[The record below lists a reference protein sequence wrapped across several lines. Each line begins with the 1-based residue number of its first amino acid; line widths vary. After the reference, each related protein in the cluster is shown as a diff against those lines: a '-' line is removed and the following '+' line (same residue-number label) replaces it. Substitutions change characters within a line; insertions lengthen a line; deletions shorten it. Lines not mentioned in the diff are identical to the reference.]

1 MKEFKG
7 KVAVITGGAS
17 GVGKAIAH
25 RLGREGVRLVIAD
38 IEQSALD
45 AAVADL
51 REQGIEAIGHVT
63 DVSKLDSVEALA
75 DRSFSH
81 YGAVHLLFNNAGVG
95 PREAMT
101 AWDTGINEWIWGYSV
116 NVWGV
121 IHGIKAFMPRLIAQN
136 VEAHVVNTTSGNGGL
151 YMMPQSSV
159 YASTKAAVSA
169 ITETVC
175 FQLQAMGSPVK
186 ISALFPGPH
195 IVRTGIYNSQR
206 VRPADLPPEESAF
219 DPGIHTA
226 EDLQRIMEG
235 FGKKIEITS
244 PEEVADQVF
253 EDLQADRYW
262 MLRQTE
268 RSVKALRERTESIIA
283 LRNPTPPDVL

>member
-1 MKEFKG
+1 MKDFKG

-17 GVGKAIAH
+17 GVGKAIGE
-25 RLGREGVRLVIAD
+25 RLGREGVKLVIAD
-38 IEQSALD
+38 IEQKALD
-45 AAVADL
+45 AAVA
-51 REQGIEAIGHVT
+51 EFKAKGIEAIGHVT
-63 DVSKLDSVEALA
+63 DVTKLESVEALA
-75 DRSFSH
+75 EKSFSH
-81 YGAVHLLFNNAGVG
+81 YGAVHLVFNNAGVG

-101 AWDTGINEWIWGYSV
+101 AWDTGMNEWIWGFNV

-121 IHGIKAFMPRLIAQN
+121 VHGIKAFMPRLVAQN
-136 VEAHVVNTTSGNGGL
+136 VEAHGVNTTSSNGGL
-151 YMMPQSSV
+151 YVMPQSSV

-169 ITETVC
+169 ITETVH
-175 FQLQAMGSPVK
+175 FQLLGMGSPVK
-186 ISALFPGPH
+186 ISVLFPGPH

-206 VRPADLPPEESAF
+206 VRPADLPADKDAF
-219 DPGIHTA
+219 DMGISTA
-226 EDLQRIMEG
+226 EDLQKMMEN

-268 RSVKALRERTESIIA
+268 RSANALRERTESILA